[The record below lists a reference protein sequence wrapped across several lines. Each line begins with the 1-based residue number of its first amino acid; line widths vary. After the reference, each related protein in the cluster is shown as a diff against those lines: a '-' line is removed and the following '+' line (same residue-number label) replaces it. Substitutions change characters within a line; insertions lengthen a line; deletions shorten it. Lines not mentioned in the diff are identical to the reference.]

1 MCYHKKEVSI
11 VEEERM
17 ESEIKEETG
26 YQPRPKWQVW
36 LARIGLVI
44 FIAGVILYYIHI
56 FRGGM

>member
-1 MCYHKKEVSI
+1 M
-11 VEEERM
+11 EEERM

-26 YQPRPKWQVW
+26 YPPRPKWQVW
-36 LARIGLVI
+36 LARVGLVI

>member
-36 LARIGLVI
+36 LARVGLVI

-56 FRGGM
+56 FRGGR

>member
-1 MCYHKKEVSI
+1 MKTNEEVSI

-36 LARIGLVI
+36 LARVGLVI

>member
-36 LARIGLVI
+36 LARVGLVI